1 MRGGDAGGLRAFNE
15 RRVIDAV
22 LRAGALSKAGVARAT
37 GLSGQ
42 AAAVIVERLV
52 AQGLL
57 EKGDKVRGR
66 GQPSTPVS
74 VAGTGAF
81 SLGVKIGRRTVEA
94 RLVDLTGE
102 TVAERA
108 TRLAAPLPGPV
119 MAAATGQARELLD
132 AMAPAHRERLA
143 GVGLALPGEMDA
155 WADELGAPKEALA
168 GWRAVDPQAALARA
182 TGAEVTVFNDAA
194 AACAAEMLAGEAI
207 AEASAL
213 YVHVGA
219 FIGAG
224 VVLEGRLFRG
234 ARLNAGALGSMPL
247 AGRVPGAKGRQLIH
261 AASAVGLAR
270 RLRAAGVDVTH
281 AMAGVGG
288 PEADAPFED
297 WLAGAAP
304 ALARAVVSAL
314 AVIDF
319 EAVVIDGVL
328 PRAWRGRLL
337 DETHDAI
344 LRFDRTGLSRASLR
358 EGTVGGEARV
368 LGAALLPLQA
378 RFAPEPDLLI
388 NRKRAQAAARPS
400 PLDPP
405 PAFDEPS
412 PHLDRWRS

>member
-22 LRAGALSKAGVARAT
+22 LRAGALSKAEVARAT

-42 AAAVIVERLV
+42 SASVIVERLV
-52 AQGLL
+52 EQGLL
-57 EKGDKVRGR
+57 AKGDKVRGR

-74 VAGTGAF
+74 VAGSGAF
-81 SLGVKIGRRTVEA
+81 SLGVKIGRRSVEA
-94 RLVDLTGE
+94 RLIDLTGE

-108 TRLAAPLPGPV
+108 TRLEAPLPGPV
-119 MAAATGQARELLD
+119 MEAATGQARELLE
-132 AMAPAHRERLA
+132 AMSPAHRARLC

-155 WADELGAPKEALA
+155 WADELGAPKAALA
-168 GWRAVDPQAALARA
+168 GWRAVDPGAMLAAA
-182 TGAEVTVFNDAA
+182 TGAEVSVFNDAA
-194 AACAAEMLAGEAI
+194 AACAAEMLTGEAL
-207 AEASAL
+207 EAGCAL

-224 VVLEGRLFRG
+224 VVLDGRLYRG

-261 AASAVGLAR
+261 AASGVGLAR
-270 RLRAAGVDVTH
+270 RLRAAGIDVTR
-281 AMAGVGG
+281 AMAGLGG
-288 PEADAPFED
+288 AEADAQFAD

-304 ALARAVVSAL
+304 ALARAVVSAM

-319 EAVVIDGVL
+319 EAVAIDGVL
-328 PRAWRGRLL
+328 PPAWRLRLL
-337 DETHDAI
+337 DATHEAV
-344 LRFDRTGLSRASLR
+344 LRFDRTGLSPAELR
-358 EGTVGGEARV
+358 EGTIGGEARV

-378 RFAPEPDLLI
+378 RFSPEPDLLI
-388 NRKRAQAAARPS
+388 NRRRARAAAGPTA
-400 PLDPP
+400 LDPAP
-405 PAFDEPS
+405 GFEAPS

>member
-22 LRAGALSKAGVARAT
+22 LRAGRLSKAGVARAT

-42 AAAVIVERLV
+42 AASVIVDSLV

-57 EKGDKVRGR
+57 AKGDKVRGR

-74 VAGTGAF
+74 VAGSGAF
-81 SLGVKIGRRTVEA
+81 SLGVKIGRRSVEA
-94 RLVDLTGE
+94 RLIDLTGE
-102 TVAERA
+102 TVDERA

-119 MAAATGQARELLD
+119 MAAATAQARELLD
-132 AMAPAHRERLA
+132 ALSSDQRRRLV

-155 WADELGAPKEALA
+155 WADELGAPKAALA
-168 GWRAVDPQAALARA
+168 GWRAVDPGAMLAAA
-182 TGAEVTVFNDAA
+182 TGAEVSVVNDAA
-194 AACAAEMLAGEAI
+194 AACAAEMLAGA
-207 AEASAL
+207 ALAVPTAL

-224 VVLEGRLFRG
+224 VVLDGRLFRG

-247 AGRVPGAKGRQLIH
+247 AGRVKGAKGRQLIH

-270 RLRAAGVDVTH
+270 RLKAAGVDVTL
-281 AMAGVGG
+281 AMAGFGG
-288 PEADAPFED
+288 AEAEAQFQD

-304 ALARAVVSAL
+304 ALGRAVVSAM

-319 EAVVIDGVL
+319 EAVVLDGVL
-328 PRAWRGRLL
+328 PPAWRLALL
-337 DETHDAI
+337 DATHDAI
-344 LRFDRTGLSRASLR
+344 ARFDRTGLSRASLL
-358 EGTVGGEARV
+358 EGTIGGEARV

-378 RFAPEPDLLI
+378 RFAPEPDLLV
-388 NRKRAQAAARPS
+388 NRRKAQAEARPA

-405 PAFDEPS
+405 PRFDEPS
-412 PHLDRWRS
+412 PHLDRWGS